1 MKNGH
6 HSGKEFTVP
15 TPAKGVGTWPK
26 IYLLVEIS
34 HAKEIDHVTD
44 LVAGRLYTLDQV
56 RDVSARVISKD
67 AGWAAIEHDRRQR
80 PMMGQA

>member
-6 HSGKEFTVP
+6 HSGKDFVVP
-15 TPAKGVGTWPK
+15 TPAKGVGNWSK

-34 HAKEIDHVTD
+34 HDKEIKEVTD
-44 LVAGRLYTLDQV
+44 MVAGRLYTLDQV

-67 AGWAAIEHDRRQR
+67 SGWAAIEHDRWQR
-80 PMMGQA
+80 PMMVQA